1 MQPPREKNQAV
12 RLKREILAHNKDM
25 IKPQKTINEI
35 KRMIKDC
42 YLGRVAVQ
50 VNLGRNKSMQFRGTL
65 SGMYPALFSVTP
77 EADDFNGKTTY
88 SYADVLCGTVKLKK
102 IS

>member
-1 MQPPREKNQAV
+1 
-12 RLKREILAHNKDM
+12 M
-25 IKPQKTINEI
+25 IKPQKSINEI
-35 KRMIKDC
+35 KRMIKAC

-50 VNLGRNKSMQFRGTL
+50 VNLGRNKSVRYRGVL
-65 SGMYPALFSVTP
+65 SNMYPALFSVTP
-77 EADDFNGKTTY
+77 DADDFNGKTTY